1 MNSLQIIQHRL
12 HQQQLLHS
20 RFTRPADLV
29 RWMGCI
35 QAQDYAG
42 AKWAIGNRI
51 KGSTD
56 ASIEKDFN
64 EGKIL
69 RTHVLRPTWHFVAP
83 EDIRWM
89 LQLTAPKIKAFNK
102 RLHVKLGI
110 SDKDLKRSSAIITK
124 ALSDHTYLPRTAL
137 LPLLAK
143 AKINTDDIRL
153 GFLLMDA
160 ELDGLICSGPRQG
173 KQFTYALLA
182 DRVPATAAPGREE
195 AIARLTLCYFSS
207 RGPATI
213 QDFQWWS
220 GLNISDIKT
229 GLQLNKAQL
238 THTVVNGQAYWF
250 TGGTPLTKRTTPST
264 LLLPWYDEYAVA
276 YKDRSDILPAE
287 HQSTAGYGI
296 FKPVV
301 VINGKIGGIWNR
313 KEGNRHIALTTQLV
327 SPGKKT
333 AVDTAAAAYAAFM
346 GKELQSVTAI

>member
-1 MNSLQIIQHRL
+1 MNSPQIIQHRL

-69 RTHVLRPTWHFVAP
+69 RTHILRPTWHFVAP
-83 EDIRWM
+83 EDIHWM
-89 LQLTAPKIKAFNK
+89 LQLTAPRIKAFNK

-110 SDKDLKRSSAIITK
+110 SDKDLKRSNAIITQ
-124 ALSDHTYLPRTAL
+124 ALSDHKFLTRTAL

-160 ELDGLICSGPRQG
+160 ELEGLICSGPRQG
-173 KQFTYALLA
+173 KQFTYALLS
-182 DRVPATAAPGREE
+182 DRVPATVAPDREE
-195 AIARLTLCYFSS
+195 AIARLTACYFGS

-220 GLNISDIKT
+220 GLKIPDIKT
-229 GLQLNKAQL
+229 GLHLNKEHL
-238 THTVVNGQAYWF
+238 SHTVANGQAYWF
-250 TGGTPLTKRTTPST
+250 TTGAPVNKRTVPST
-264 LLLPWYDEYAVA
+264 FLLPSYDEYAVA

-287 HQSTAGYGI
+287 HQSTTGYGI

-301 VINGKIGGIWNR
+301 VINGQVSGIWTR
-313 KEGNRHIALTTQLV
+313 KEGSQHITVTTQLIC
-327 SPGKKT
+327 PGKKA
-333 AVDTAAAAYAAFM
+333 AVNTAAAAYAAFM
-346 GKELQSVTAI
+346 GKKLQSETSL